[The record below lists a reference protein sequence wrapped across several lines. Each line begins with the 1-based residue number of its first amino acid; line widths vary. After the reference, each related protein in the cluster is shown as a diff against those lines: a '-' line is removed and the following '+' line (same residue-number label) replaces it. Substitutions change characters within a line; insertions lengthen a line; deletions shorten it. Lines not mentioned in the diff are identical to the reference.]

1 MNARK
6 DIAIFKQ
13 RLSKID
19 NAHVKD
25 ISYEEYARFQN
36 FLSCLSE
43 VSIPEASTARP
54 GPRPRRVPR
63 TPPPVGVHPEIDPP
77 SLHVLR

>member
-36 FLSCLSE
+36 FLSCLGE
-43 VSIPEASTARP
+43 VSIPEASTARLRPTPTP
-54 GPRPRRVPR
+54 GPENASSRGCSP
-63 TPPPVGVHPEIDPP
+63 
-77 SLHVLR
+77 